1 MINFVKYH
9 SLAAI
14 LLVSLFA
21 SCKDTDMEEDDP
33 FDPIEVEAYIDEQY
47 TTSGTRAARLAASS
61 LAQFSVYSFYNGVV
75 KAKNVLFTNKN
86 SKWVSSKT
94 ISWSTGAMDFY
105 GISPTF
111 DIASTNSVQ
120 SMNQTPK
127 YFDYEVPTDVA
138 KQTDVMYASLL
149 KLKKTDTKGKLKFA
163 FKPAMHYIGFTGK
176 NSIGT
181 DYKVYVKSIIL
192 HNVVS
197 NGKFVFSA
205 TTKNLGSWTVASG
218 TEAKY
223 VNDTLVFA
231 TPIELSSVNSSLTGS
246 DYVVIIPQSCTKWNT
261 TATNPIPISTA
272 NANHNYYIET
282 VAQIIKDEGGNQT
295 YLLGYP
301 DAEVDADHPKYESV
315 YFPAAAKS
323 YKIGAG
329 STLPILFNGGY
340 NKDGLPYLENND
352 RGEGVEVTVSEWMD
366 FVITPEDWVPVY
378 EELEF

>member
-9 SLAAI
+9 SLVAI
-14 LLVSLFA
+14 LLVSLFT
-21 SCKDTDMEEDDP
+21 SCKDTDMEEDDT
-33 FDPIEVEAYIDEQY
+33 FYPIEVEAYIDEQY
-47 TTSGTRAARLAASS
+47 TTFGTRAARLAASS
-61 LAQFSVYSFYNGVV
+61 LAQFSVYSYYNGVA

-94 ISWSTGAMDFY
+94 ISWSIGAMDFY

-111 DIASTNSVQ
+111 DIASTNSLQ
-120 SMNQTPK
+120 TMNQTPK

-149 KLKKTDTKGKLKFA
+149 KLKRTDTNGKLKFA

-197 NGKFVFSA
+197 NGKFVFSS

-218 TEAKY
+218 AEAKY
-223 VNDTLVFA
+223 VNDTLDFA
-231 TPIELSSVNSSLTGS
+231 TAIELPSVSTNITGS
-246 DYVVIIPQSCTKWNT
+246 DYLVLMPQTCTKWAT
-261 TATNPIPISTA
+261 TATNPVPISTA
-272 NANHNYYIET
+272 DANHNYYIET
-282 VAQIIKDEGGNQT
+282 KAQIIKDEGGNQT

-315 YFPAAAKS
+315 YFTAVGKTF
-323 YKIGAG
+323 KIGTG
-329 STLPILFNGGY
+329 STLAILFNGGY
-340 NKDGLPYLENND
+340 NKDGLPYLENLD
-352 RGEGVEVTVSEWMD
+352 RGEGVIVEVSEWMD
-366 FVITPEDWVPVY
+366 YIITPEDWEPVY